1 MVYQT
6 MRKNIQNLL
15 FLFAIIFFCA
25 QSVADISKGFSNLA
39 KKSMPSVVNISA
51 TKVVDT
57 RGSNPF
63 PFQFPPGSPFEE
75 FFKDQNK
82 GQKQRRTVALGSGFV
97 IQSNGTIITN
107 NHVIQGAEGIFVR
120 FTDGKEY
127 EAKLIGTDPVS
138 DIAVLKIQSNENFKA
153 LKFADSSKANVGDW
167 VVAIGNPFGLGG
179 TVTSGIISAI
189 NRDINMGR
197 YDNFIQTDA
206 SINQGNSGGPLFN
219 MNGDVLGI
227 NTAIFSNSGG
237 SVGIGFAIPA
247 NFAKNV
253 INQLIQFGETKR
265 GWLGV
270 RIQVVSKEIAEA
282 VFLKEPIGALV
293 TDVNPKGPAFKSGI
307 KPGDVII
314 EFNGKKIKTMR
325 ELPKVVGEAPVGK
338 PATVKIWRNKKIL
351 TKNVV
356 LGRLED
362 TAEFK
367 QSIKPKVAEDKSL
380 GILGINVRNINNND
394 ATNRSKLKNKKGVII
409 TSINPNGPLG
419 MLPISKGDAIVA
431 VQNAKIENTKDF
443 QSKILKLIKSGK
455 KSILLTIVD
464 LNNSTRYIGVKIK

>member
-1 MVYQT
+1 M
-6 MRKNIQNLL
+6 
-15 FLFAIIFFCA
+15 
-25 QSVADISKGFSNLA
+25 
-39 KKSMPSVVNISA
+39 
-51 TKVVDT
+51 
-57 RGSNPF
+57 
-63 PFQFPPGSPFEE
+63 
-75 FFKDQNK
+75 
-82 GQKQRRTVALGSGFV
+82 
-97 IQSNGTIITN
+97 
-107 NHVIQGAEGIFVR
+107 
-120 FTDGKEY
+120 
-127 EAKLIGTDPVS
+127 IGTDPVS

-153 LKFADSSKANVGDW
+153 LKLADSSKAKVGDW

-253 INQLIQFGETKR
+253 IDQLIQFGETKR

-270 RIQVVSKEIAEA
+270 RIQVVTKEIAEA

-338 PATVKIWRNKKIL
+338 SASVKIWRNKKIL

-367 QSIKPKVAEDKSL
+367 QSIKPKVTEDKSL
-380 GILGINVRNINNND
+380 GSLGINVRNINNND
-394 ATNRSKLKNKKGVII
+394 ANNRSKLKNKKGVII
-409 TSINPNGPLG
+409 TNINPNGPLG
-419 MLPISKGDAIVA
+419 MLPISVGDAIVA
-431 VQNAKIENTKDF
+431 VQNSKINNTKDF
-443 QSKILKLIKSGK
+443 QSKISKLIKSGK